1 MIHLETLVLLL
12 LFLSIV
18 IGGIALVIAIRSMK
32 YINLILSTLV
42 KYPRIFERISRRIE
56 AKKKIRKRYIVFEVL
71 GQGNINMN
79 ELDNEIR
86 KNIVALLGRKGIVE
100 VGYKLVFY
108 DESQRKGIIRSNNRA
123 YKFLIGILGL
133 VRKIGNK
140 NILIVP
146 ISIHGTLKKAY
157 EKIGE

>member
-12 LFLSIV
+12 LFLSII

-108 DESQRKGIIRSNNRA
+108 DESKRKGIIRSNNRA

-140 NILIVP
+140 GILIVP

>member
-1 MIHLETLVLLL
+1 MINLEILFLLL

-18 IGGIALVIAIRSMK
+18 ISNIALIIAIKSMK
-32 YINLILSTLV
+32 YINLILSILV
-42 KYPRIFERISRRIE
+42 KYPRIFERISRKIE

-71 GQGNINMN
+71 GQENISMN

-86 KNIVALLGRKGIVE
+86 RSIITLLGKKGIVE
-100 VGYKLVFY
+100 VGYKLIFY
-108 DESQRKGIIRSNNRA
+108 DESKCKGIIRSNNRG
-123 YKFLIGILGL
+123 YKFLIGVLGL
-133 VRKIGNK
+133 VRKIRDK

>member
-108 DESQRKGIIRSNNRA
+108 DESKRKGIIRSNNRA

-140 NILIVP
+140 GILIVP